1 MHMNKT
7 TAIALSVVFHPVFV
21 NMLALFALMQLHP
34 ILAFG
39 MAAKA
44 KWFFMGFFFLSA
56 AVLPL
61 LGIVI
66 LRITGGVSSI
76 MLDKPDERRVP
87 YIITSLLLMF
97 TYYLFKEVGAP
108 TILQLFCLVCAAI
121 VVIML
126 IINTYSKFSI
136 HMASMGLLCGV
147 IYNFHSYMDVRMILA
162 GAVLLTGITA
172 SARLFAEA
180 HTFKQLLGGFAV
192 GLLITIVL
200 M

>member
-1 MHMNKT
+1 MNRT
-7 TAIALSVVFHPVFV
+7 TAIALSVILHPIFV
-21 NMLALFALMQLHP
+21 NMLALFVLMQLHP

-39 MAAKA
+39 MGAKA
-44 KWFFMGFFFLSA
+44 KWFFLGFFFLSA
-56 AVLPL
+56 AILPL
-61 LGIVI
+61 LGVVI

-76 MLDKPDERRVP
+76 MLDQPDERRVP

-97 TYYLFKEVGAP
+97 TFYLFKEVGAP
-108 TILQLFCLVCAAI
+108 SIIQLFCLVCAAI
-121 VVIML
+121 VVVML

-147 IYNFHSYMDVRMILA
+147 VYSFSAYTDVRMLLA
-162 GAVLLTGITA
+162 GAILLTGMTGT
-172 SARLFAEA
+172 ARLFADA
-180 HTFKQLLGGFAV
+180 HTFKQLLGGFIV